1 MCPSLSTKATSSASI
16 RAPAP
21 TWSGSKPMP
30 DRPLGSVKVANEVIA
45 NIASLTACQ
54 VQGIVGMYQAKA
66 RDGHR
71 VLPASSALK
80 VLFELENAGGD
91 AERSL
96 QYHVAESRADAEV
109 ADFARTLIQG
119 VREHQPEID
128 AELKQASNNWGL
140 DQMAKVERTLLRI
153 ASFEILYLPSVPLK
167 AAINESIE
175 LAKTFG
181 GPDSGKFVNGILGRI
196 AADAEIRHDPA
207 VKGEGNG

>member
-1 MCPSLSTKATSSASI
+1 MGRRHL
-16 RAPAP
+16 
-21 TWSGSKPMP
+21 
-30 DRPLGSVKVANEVIA
+30 
-45 NIASLTACQ
+45 
-54 VQGIVGMYQAKA
+54 A
-66 RDGHR
+66 RE
-71 VLPASSALK
+71 LALK
-80 VLFELENAGGD
+80 VLFELETDGGD

-96 QYHVAESRADAEV
+96 LYHVAESRADAEV

-119 VREHQPEID
+119 VREHQAEID
-128 AELKQASNNWGL
+128 AQLKEASSNWGL

-196 AADAEIRHDPA
+196 AADAEIRHHPA
-207 VKGEGNG
+207 AKGEGNG

>member
-1 MCPSLSTKATSSASI
+1 MGRRHL
-16 RAPAP
+16 
-21 TWSGSKPMP
+21 
-30 DRPLGSVKVANEVIA
+30 
-45 NIASLTACQ
+45 
-54 VQGIVGMYQAKA
+54 A
-66 RDGHR
+66 RE
-71 VLPASSALK
+71 LALK
-80 VLFELENAGGD
+80 VLFELEADGGD

-119 VREHQPEID
+119 VRDHQPEID
-128 AELKQASNNWGL
+128 AHLAEASRNWGL

-153 ASFEILYLPSVPLK
+153 ASFEIRYLPSIPLK

-196 AADAEIRHDPA
+196 AADAEIRQHAAD
-207 VKGEGNG
+207 EGATRGAS

>member
-1 MCPSLSTKATSSASI
+1 MCPSSSTRATSSGSI
-16 RAPAP
+16 PAPAP
-21 TWSGSKPMP
+21 TWSGSEAMP

-71 VLPASSALK
+71 VLPASSSHKGARVDL
-80 VLFELENAGGD
+80 G
-91 AERSL
+91 
-96 QYHVAESRADAEV
+96 ADAEV
-109 ADFARTLIQG
+109 ADAARTLIEG
-119 VREHQPEID
+119 GREHQAEID
-128 AELKQASNNWGL
+128 AELKQASNNWSL

-153 ASFEILYLPSVPLK
+153 GSFEILYLPSVPLK

-196 AADAEIRHDPA
+196 AADAEIRHPA
-207 VKGEGNG
+207 AKGEGNG